1 MSGAQQAG
9 PFFGP
14 PGPESADS
22 EAGSE
27 SGSTYSYKFDS
38 GHGAASAEGRLK
50 TRRVVPT
57 WLFVAASVLVT
68 AWAVFQ
74 NFFRIGTAPIL
85 ADEPTYV
92 ESAWQYVHGTVHPP
106 TVSGTTLV
114 SAPGN
119 FEHPPLTKYL
129 FGLAEVLDGHPND
142 LTAARCVSALATL
155 LAGLIVAVWLGR
167 EAGRWTGLIAGG
179 LLTLLPEAAGGS
191 LGRFDRFALLDPV
204 ASLFM
209 VLSVVLAW
217 EWARRA
223 VRARSGAA
231 DEAGDR
237 PEENRG
243 RGRGSASRA
252 ARQTSS
258 AAWTFAALTGVAV
271 GLAASS
277 KENGFL
283 GAVGPVL
290 VTVLLAA
297 LTRPRDRRAILT
309 ALGQAVAAVLV
320 ALVVFVLLYLPL
332 GNPVTCIKYLINF
345 QSTQSAAGHLVGLA
359 GQVTSFPPWW
369 ANLWWAGH
377 SYGSLLTGFLVAAA
391 VLAVVL
397 RRDLLVGW
405 CAAAL
410 AMPFVFHCFIAHV
423 ALSYYWVMWTPMF
436 LALAGIGAGEVVK
449 LITRAVRGVSVSLVF
464 PVAILASAA
473 VLAIPVGESIGQSA
487 TVADLQPNGV
497 QVLPGLMKEHH
508 LAAGGAIIST
518 GVGSWAYLYYV
529 PDAKIYNSATSPVPG
544 ASLIVIS
551 TVQCRDPLDPG
562 VRALARINAADGHAV
577 QIYADSAVTVYEVTG
592 TLALPTSAEISAE
605 PASNATDGC

>member
-1 MSGAQQAG
+1 VSGAQQAG
-9 PFFGP
+9 PLSGP
-14 PGPESADS
+14 P
-22 EAGSE
+22 EAGS
-27 SGSTYSYKFDS
+27 
-38 GHGAASAEGRLK
+38 SAEPEAAPTRGSAG

-57 WLFVAASVLVT
+57 WIFVAASVLVT

-114 SAPGN
+114 SVPGN

-129 FGLAEVLDGHPND
+129 FGLAQMLDGHAND
-142 LTAARCVSALATL
+142 LTASRCVSSLATL

-179 LLTLLPEAAGGS
+179 LLTLLPEAASGS
-191 LGRFDRFALLDPV
+191 LGRFDRFAMLDPV

-209 VLSVVLAW
+209 VLSVVMAW
-217 EWARRA
+217 EWAKRAGQARGRVGDEGEGQGQSQGDGEDGNRR
-223 VRARSGAA
+223 R
-231 DEAGDR
+231 
-237 PEENRG
+237 
-243 RGRGSASRA
+243 RGRGSASR
-252 ARQTSS
+252 SS
-258 AAWTFAALTGVAV
+258 RASRGASRGAWTFAVLTGVAV
-271 GLAASS
+271 GLAAGST
-277 KENGFL
+277 ENGFL

-290 VTVLLAA
+290 LTVLFAA
-297 LTRPRDRRAILT
+297 ISRPRDRRAILT
-309 ALGQAVAAVLV
+309 GLGQAAAAVLV
-320 ALVVFVLLYLPL
+320 ALLVFVALYLPL
-332 GNPVTCIKYLINF
+332 GNPVTSIRYLVNF
-345 QSTQSAAGHLVGLA
+345 QSTQSSAGHLIGFA
-359 GQVTSFPPWW
+359 GQVTSMPPWW
-369 ANLWWAGH
+369 ANLWFAGH

-410 AMPFVFHCFIAHV
+410 AVPLVFHCFIAHV
-423 ALSYYWVMWTPMF
+423 ALGYYWVMWTPMF

-449 LITRAVRGVSVSLVF
+449 LIIRAVRSVSVPLVL
-464 PVAILASAA
+464 PVAVLASAA
-473 VLAIPVGESIGQSA
+473 VLAIPVGESIGETA

-497 QVLPGLMKEHH
+497 QVLPSLMKEHH
-508 LAAGGAIIST
+508 LALNGAIVST
-518 GVGSWAYLYYV
+518 GVGSWAYSYYV
-529 PDAKIYNSATSPVPG
+529 PDAKISTTASSPVPD

-551 TVQCRDPLDPG
+551 TVQCRDPLDAT

-577 QIYADSAVTVYEVTG
+577 QIYADSSVTIYEVTG
-592 TLALPTSAEISAE
+592 TLAQPTSADVSAE

>member
-1 MSGAQQAG
+1 VSGAQ
-9 PFFGP
+9 
-14 PGPESADS
+14 
-22 EAGSE
+22 E
-27 SGSTYSYKFDS
+27 SGSDD
-38 GHGAASAEGRLK
+38 GSAPARGSAG
-50 TRRVVPT
+50 TRRDVPT

-129 FGLAEVLDGHPND
+129 FGLAQVLDGHAND
-142 LTAARCVSALATL
+142 LTASRCVSSLATL
-155 LAGLIVAVWLGR
+155 LAGLVVAVWLGR

-179 LLTLLPEAAGGS
+179 LLTLLPEAASGS
-191 LGRFDRFALLDPV
+191 LGRFDRFAMLDPV

-217 EWARRA
+217 EWAKRA
-223 VRARSGAA
+223 GRARGRVG
-231 DEAGDR
+231 DEGDGQSQGNG
-237 PEENRG
+237 EDGNRRR
-243 RGRGSASRA
+243 RGRGSASR
-252 ARQTSS
+252 SS
-258 AAWTFAALTGVAV
+258 RASRGASLGAWTFAALTGVAI
-271 GLAASS
+271 GCAASS

-290 VTVLLAA
+290 LTVLFAA
-297 LTRPRDRRAILT
+297 ITRPRDRRAMLT
-309 ALGQAVAAVLV
+309 GLGQAAAAVLV
-320 ALVVFVLLYLPL
+320 ALVAFVALYLPL
-332 GNPVTCIKYLINF
+332 GNPVTCIKYLVNF
-345 QSTQSAAGHLVGLA
+345 QSTQSSAGHLIGFA
-359 GQVTSFPPWW
+359 GQVTSMPPWW
-369 ANLWWAGH
+369 ANLWFAGH

-410 AMPFVFHCFIAHV
+410 AVPFVFHCFIAHV
-423 ALSYYWVMWTPMF
+423 ALGYYWVMWTPMF
-436 LALAGIGAGEVVK
+436 LALAGIGAGEIIK
-449 LITRAVRGVSVSLVF
+449 LIIRAVRSISVPLVL
-464 PVAILASAA
+464 PVAVFASAA
-473 VLAIPVGESIGQSA
+473 VLAIPVGESIGETA

-497 QVLPGLMKEHH
+497 QVLPSLMKEHH
-508 LAAGGAIIST
+508 LALDGAIVST
-518 GVGSWAYLYYV
+518 GVGSWAYSYYV
-529 PDAKIYNSATSPVPG
+529 PDAKISTTASSPVPG

-551 TVQCRDPLDPG
+551 TVQCRDPLDAT

-577 QIYADSAVTVYEVTG
+577 QIYADSSVTVYEVTG
-592 TLALPTSAEISAE
+592 ALAQPTAADVAAE

>member
-14 PGPESADS
+14 PGAESSADS
-22 EAGSE
+22 DDGAE
-27 SGSTYSYKFDS
+27 SGSTYSFKFDS
-38 GHGAASAEGRLK
+38 GHRSTPGDERPRA
-50 TRRVVPT
+50 RRVVPT

-92 ESAWQYVHGTVHPP
+92 ESAWQYVHGTVSPP
-106 TVSGTTLV
+106 TVSGSTLV

-129 FGLAEVLDGHPND
+129 FGLAELLSGHPND
-142 LTAARCVSALATL
+142 LAAARCVSALATL
-155 LAGLIVAVWLGR
+155 LAGLVVAVWLGR

-191 LGRFDRFALLDPV
+191 LGRFDRFAMLDPV
-204 ASLFM
+204 SSLFM

-217 EWARRA
+217 EWARHA
-223 VRARSGAA
+223 GRARARAA
-231 DEAGDR
+231 DGEAGQQQ
-237 PEENRG
+237 G
-243 RGRGSASRA
+243 RGRRSAPRSSGPSR
-252 ARQTSS
+252 

-271 GLAASS
+271 GLAAGS

-290 VTVLLAA
+290 LTVLLAA
-297 LTRPRDRRAILT
+297 ITRPRDRRAILT
-309 ALGQAVAAVLV
+309 SLGQAVAAVLV
-320 ALVVFVLLYLPL
+320 ALIVFVLLYLPL
-332 GNPVTCIKYLINF
+332 GNPVTCIKYLISF
-345 QSTQSAAGHLVGLA
+345 QSTQSSAGHLVGLA
-359 GQVTSFPPWW
+359 GQVTSYPPWW

-405 CAAAL
+405 CVAAL
-410 AMPFVFHCFIAHV
+410 AIPFVFHCFIAHV
-423 ALSYYWVMWTPMF
+423 ALAYYWVMWTPLF
-436 LALAGIGAGEVVK
+436 LALAGLGAGEVIK
-449 LITRAVRGVSVSLVF
+449 LITRAGRGISASLVF
-464 PVAILASAA
+464 PVAVLASAV
-473 VLAIPVGESIGQSA
+473 VLAIPVGESIGQTA

-497 QVLPGLMKEHH
+497 QVLPSLMKEHH
-508 LAAGGAIIST
+508 LAPNGAIVST

-529 PDAKIYNSATSPVPG
+529 PDAKIYTAATSPVPG

>member
-1 MSGAQQAG
+1 VSGAQQAG

-14 PGPESADS
+14 PRAESAGSD
-22 EAGSE
+22 AGAE
-27 SGSTYSYKFDS
+27 SGSNYSYKFDS
-38 GHGAASAEGRLK
+38 GHGSAPGEERPGD
-50 TRRVVPT
+50 RRVVPT
-57 WLFVAASVLVT
+57 WLFVIASVLVT

-92 ESAWQYVHGTVHPP
+92 ESGWQYVHGTVHPP
-106 TVSGTTLV
+106 TVSGSTLV

-129 FGLAEVLDGHPND
+129 FGLAELLAGHPND
-142 LTAARCVSALATL
+142 LAAARCVSALATL
-155 LAGLIVAVWLGR
+155 LAGLVVAVWLGR
-167 EAGRWTGLIAGG
+167 EAGRWTGLVAGG

-191 LGRFDRFALLDPV
+191 LGRFDRFAMLDPV
-204 ASLFM
+204 SSLFM

-223 VRARSGAA
+223 AQARARTG
-231 DEAGDR
+231 DEVAGRD
-237 PEENRG
+237 ESRG
-243 RGRGSASRA
+243 RGRRSAPRSSR
-252 ARQTSS
+252 TSGG
-258 AAWTFAALTGVAV
+258 AWTFAALTGVAV
-271 GLAASS
+271 GLAAAS

-290 VTVLLAA
+290 LTVLLAA
-297 LTRPRDRRAILT
+297 ITRPRDRRAILT
-309 ALGQAVAAVLV
+309 SLGQAVAAVLV

-332 GNPVTCIKYLINF
+332 GNPVTSIKYLVNF
-345 QSTQSAAGHLVGLA
+345 QSTQSSAGHLVGLA

-410 AMPFVFHCFIAHV
+410 AVPFVFHCFIAHV
-423 ALSYYWVMWTPMF
+423 ALAYYWVMWTPMF
-436 LALAGIGAGEVVK
+436 LALAGLGAGEVIK
-449 LITRAVRGVSVSLVF
+449 LITRAVRSFSVSLVF

-497 QVLPGLMKEHH
+497 QVLPSLMKEHH
-508 LAAGGAIIST
+508 LAPNRAIVST

-529 PDAKIYNSATSPVPG
+529 PDAKIYTTATSPVPG

-592 TLALPTSAEISAE
+592 TLALPTPAEISAE

>member
-1 MSGAQQAG
+1 MSGAQE
-9 PFFGP
+9 
-14 PGPESADS
+14 PGPLF
-22 EAGSE
+22 EAPE
-27 SGSTYSYKFDS
+27 
-38 GHGAASAEGRLK
+38 AEPSAEPEAAPARGSAG

-57 WLFVAASVLVT
+57 WVFVAASVLVT

-129 FGLAEVLDGHPND
+129 FGLAQVLDGHAND
-142 LTAARCVSALATL
+142 LTASRCVSSLATL

-179 LLTLLPEAAGGS
+179 LLTLLPEAASGS
-191 LGRFDRFALLDPV
+191 LGRFDRFAMLDPV

-217 EWARRA
+217 EWAKRAGQARGRAGEEGDGRGDGEDGNRR
-223 VRARSGAA
+223 R
-231 DEAGDR
+231 
-237 PEENRG
+237 
-243 RGRGSASRA
+243 RGRGSASR
-252 ARQTSS
+252 SS
-258 AAWTFAALTGVAV
+258 RASRGASRGAWTFAALTGVAV
-271 GLAASS
+271 GCAASS

-290 VTVLLAA
+290 LTVLFAA
-297 LTRPRDRRAILT
+297 IARPRDRRAILT
-309 ALGQAVAAVLV
+309 GLGQGAAAVLV
-320 ALVVFVLLYLPL
+320 ALLVFVALYLPL
-332 GNPVTCIKYLINF
+332 GNPVTCIKYLVNF
-345 QSTQSAAGHLVGLA
+345 QSTQSSAGHLIGFA
-359 GQVTSFPPWW
+359 GQVTSMPPWW
-369 ANLWWAGH
+369 ANLWFAGH

-410 AMPFVFHCFIAHV
+410 AVPFVFHCFIAHV
-423 ALSYYWVMWTPMF
+423 ALGYYWVMWTPMF

-449 LITRAVRGVSVSLVF
+449 LITRAARSLSISLVL
-464 PVAILASAA
+464 PVAVLASAA
-473 VLAIPVGESIGQSA
+473 VLAIPVGESIGETA

-497 QVLPGLMKEHH
+497 QVLPSLMKEHH
-508 LAAGGAIIST
+508 LAANGAIVST
-518 GVGSWAYLYYV
+518 GVGSWAYSYYV
-529 PDAKIYNSATSPVPG
+529 PDAKISTTANDPVPD

-551 TVQCRDPLDPG
+551 TIQCRDPLDAT

-577 QIYADSAVTVYEVTG
+577 QIYADSSVTVYEVTG
-592 TLALPTSAEISAE
+592 TLAQPTAADVAAE